1 MQDFFKDFKQII
13 RNCNYTNTYKMALA
27 KSLVEIS
34 VSFDIDRED
43 IEITMEEIA
52 FKFLKYYWNQTI
64 FFDLRQG
71 SNLIEIPII
80 VQYTKSLINKYYIHV
95 GHNRPIRFEKVED
108 YLEENLN
115 LELKNC
121 ILKIADGLCKD
132 VIWRFTYLNGTYNDH
147 IYIFDKK
154 KNVITIK
161 RDNLN
166 ILKNNAED
174 LYDLIN
180 YKWGM
185 ILETFNDSPRIN
197 KKVRIIDEQGIQ
209 RTNLNKFKDFLDL
222 ENPQHICFICGER
235 ILEENLSIDHI
246 IPWSYLYSDDIWN
259 LVYVHKSCNSIK
271 NNRIPSKEEIEKL
284 KLRNNNLL
292 KRLEKKK
299 IAGKMF
305 NELKI
310 AIDKNYVDKFWVGC
324 K

>member
-222 ENPQHICFICGER
+222 ENPKHICFICGER